1 MDRFLKLLNQY
12 MKEQWI
18 KFKYDEHEIDH
29 WPTIRW
35 LMSKDCWFIRR
46 LIIKWKI
53 NLNKLRRK
61 SEISKHLILLWLS
74 YEEMLLMILSIKIN
88 PINFL
93 IDIL

>member
-1 MDRFLKLLNQY
+1 MNRFLKLLNTY
-12 MKEQWI
+12 IEEMGINYVYNEDNI
-18 KFKYDEHEIDH
+18 YHDA
-29 WPTIRW
+29 TIRR

-61 SEISKHLILLWLS
+61 SELSKHLIMLWLS

>member
-1 MDRFLKLLNQY
+1 MNRFLKLLNTY
-12 MKEQWI
+12 IEEMGIHYVYNE
-18 KFKYDEHEIDH
+18 DDLHH
-29 WPTIRW
+29 CATIRR

-61 SEISKHLILLWLS
+61 SELSKHLIMLWLS